1 MHACMHACM
10 NYKLYIIFYYIYVLI
25 LVEKPKEQPKGWME
39 EPGKDGG
46 KEDSE
51 CHATTTTTSSSA
63 APTSTATS
71 TPALGSP
78 PPRCLSGPP
87 SAHGEYRECVVDKVA
102 ERAASEEK
110 ERERGRLAEWT
121 PHVSQEMQ
129 EAAASDDGPCAY
141 GLEASVGDSG
151 KLNCIFR

>member
-1 MHACMHACM
+1 M

-25 LVEKPKEQPKGWME
+25 LVEKLKEQPKGRME

-51 CHATTTTTSSSA
+51 CPATTTTTSSSA

-71 TPALGSP
+71 TPASGSP
-78 PPRCLSGPP
+78 PLRCLSAPP
-87 SAHGEYRECVVDKVA
+87 SAHGEYREWVVDKVA
-102 ERAASEEK
+102 EKAASEEK
-110 ERERGRLAEWT
+110 ERERERLAEWT
-121 PHVSQEMQ
+121 RHGSQEMQ

-141 GLEASVGDSG
+141 GLVALVGDCG
-151 KLNCIFR
+151 KLKCIFR